1 MQTIPY
7 TRKQEVLLMNNN
19 VKKIRIERGM
29 SVSELARRTGLSRTA
44 INNIE
49 NQESNPLASTMYAIS
64 IALDKKV
71 SEIFFAQGVMQ
82 E

>member
-1 MQTIPY
+1 
-7 TRKQEVLLMNNN
+7 MNNK
-19 VKKIRIERGM
+19 VKEIRTERGM

-49 NQESNPLASTMYAIS
+49 KGKSNPLASTMYVIS
-64 IALDKKV
+64 SVLEKEI
-71 SEIFFAQGVMQ
+71 SEIFFDASVIR

>member
-1 MQTIPY
+1 
-7 TRKQEVLLMNNN
+7 MNNK
-19 VKKIRIERGM
+19 VKEARIERGM

-49 NQESNPLASTMYAIS
+49 NKNSNPLASTMYVIS
-64 IALDKKV
+64 IVLEKEV
-71 SEIFFAQGVMQ
+71 SEIFFAPSVIQ